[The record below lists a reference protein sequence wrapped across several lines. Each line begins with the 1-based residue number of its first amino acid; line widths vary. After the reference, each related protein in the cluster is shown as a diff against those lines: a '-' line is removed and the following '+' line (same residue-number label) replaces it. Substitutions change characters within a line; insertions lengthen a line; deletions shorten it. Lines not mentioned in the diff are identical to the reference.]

1 MSQSLETVLLLQ
13 TFSLKQSFK
22 QLPSFAFLTRLK
34 LEQSLMCS
42 KNANV
47 CVQNW
52 CLQDRIRNN
61 LVIS

>member
-42 KNANV
+42 KNANS
-47 CVQNW
+47 
-52 CLQDRIRNN
+52 CLQN
-61 LVIS
+61 